1 MTYRK
6 NAQYADGKNNYGG
19 IVMSEFQFAM
29 LQISLL
35 GINLSIL
42 AASFIISTA
51 INNLAKIIKEKN
63 KDEQRR

>member
-1 MTYRK
+1 
-6 NAQYADGKNNYGG
+6 
-19 IVMSEFQFAM
+19 MSEFQFAM